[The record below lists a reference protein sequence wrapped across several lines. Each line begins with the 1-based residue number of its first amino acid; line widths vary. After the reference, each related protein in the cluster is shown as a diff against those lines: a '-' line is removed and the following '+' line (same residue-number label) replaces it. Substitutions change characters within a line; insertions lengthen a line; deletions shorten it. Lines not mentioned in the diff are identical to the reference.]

1 MQAERGLGYVKQI
14 LLGLVEAAL
23 EATVLR
29 VRPPRGQFY
38 ASLPHTAALRS
49 ANRGREMLQFCYT
62 AVISLL
68 HACMTFAREIE

>member
-1 MQAERGLGYVKQI
+1 MQAERGLGYVKRI
-14 LLGLVEAAL
+14 RLGLVEAAL

-38 ASLPHTAALRS
+38 VSLFHIRLRS